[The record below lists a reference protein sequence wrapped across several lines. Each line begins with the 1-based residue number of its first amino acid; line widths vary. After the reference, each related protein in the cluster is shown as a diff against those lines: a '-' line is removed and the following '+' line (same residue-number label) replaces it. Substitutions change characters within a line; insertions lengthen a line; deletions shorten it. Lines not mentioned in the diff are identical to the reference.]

1 MYILYVLLAIIV
13 ASARAS
19 IKTESCKDLIR
30 GIMTT
35 FGKNRVEPL
44 RKELIKSNNAVKDLT
59 KRFNTHLQTIKG
71 AYLVFLS

>member
-1 MYILYVLLAIIV
+1 MDIVCVLFAVIL

-19 IKTESCKDLIR
+19 MKTESCKDLIR

-35 FGKNRVEPL
+35 FGKNQIEPL
-44 RKELIKSNNAVKDLT
+44 RKELIKSNNAVKYLS

-71 AYLVFLS
+71 AYSVF